1 MRKIQDTTYF
11 LFTTKERPFMKIFHL
26 SDLHLGKRVNGYSM
40 LEDQKYILERIL
52 GNVKEEKPQAVIIA
66 GDVYDK
72 SMPSEEA
79 VALLDDFLCKLS
91 SLEQHPEVFVIYG
104 NHDSAERLSFGNRLI
119 EQSGVHLSPVF
130 NGKIKSVKMTDE
142 YGAVTF
148 HLLPYIKPSDVRN
161 AYPDAQIESYTDA
174 VHEAI
179 ARLDLDTTQRNV
191 LIAHQFVTDAVRSDS
206 EDVTV
211 GGMDNVN
218 ATAFDGFD
226 YVALGHLHRP
236 QAVPGK
242 ENIRYCGT
250 PLKYSISEKDDK
262 KSILVVEMG
271 AKGSMDYRTIP
282 LQPLHDMR
290 EIKGTYDEL
299 TLRKNY
305 EGTNQDDYIHV
316 VLTDENDV
324 MDAIGRLRV
333 IYPNIMSLEYQNKRT
348 STETQVE
355 KLKNVEQKT
364 DMEVLEALYEMQN
377 NQKLNDA
384 QREFSEKLFKTIQE
398 GK

>member
-1 MRKIQDTTYF
+1 M
-11 LFTTKERPFMKIFHL
+11 
-26 SDLHLGKRVNGYSM
+26 
-40 LEDQKYILERIL
+40 
-52 GNVKEEKPQAVIIA
+52 
-66 GDVYDK
+66 
-72 SMPSEEA
+72 
-79 VALLDDFLCKLS
+79 
-91 SLEQHPEVFVIYG
+91 
-104 NHDSAERLSFGNRLI
+104 
-119 EQSGVHLSPVF
+119 
-130 NGKIKSVKMTDE
+130 
-142 YGAVTF
+142 
-148 HLLPYIKPSDVRN
+148 
-161 AYPDAQIESYTDA
+161 
-174 VHEAI
+174 
-179 ARLDLDTTQRNV
+179 DLDATQRNV

-236 QAVPGK
+236 QTVLGK
-242 ENIRYCGT
+242 QNIRYCGT
-250 PLKYSISEKDDK
+250 PLKYSISEKDDQK
-262 KSILVVEMG
+262 GILIVEMG
-271 AKGSMDYRTIP
+271 AKGNINYRTIP

-299 TLRKNY
+299 TLLKNY
-305 EGTNQDDYIHV
+305 EGTNRDDYIHV

-355 KLKNVEQKT
+355 KLKSVEQKT

-384 QREFSEKLFKTIQE
+384 QREFSEKVFKAIQE

>member
-1 MRKIQDTTYF
+1 
-11 LFTTKERPFMKIFHL
+11 MKFFHL
-26 SDLHLGKRVNGYSM
+26 SDLHLGKRVSGYSM

-52 GNVKEEKPQAVIIA
+52 TNVKEEKPQAVIIA

-72 SMPSEEA
+72 AMPSEEA
-79 VALLDDFLCKLS
+79 VALLDDFLCKLIA
-91 SLEQHPEVFVIYG
+91 LEKRPEVFVIYG

-119 EQSGVHLSPVF
+119 ENSGVHLSPVF
-130 NGKIKSVKMTDE
+130 NGEIKSVKLSDE
-142 YGAVTF
+142 YGDVAF
-148 HLLPYIKPSDVRN
+148 HLLPFIKPSDARN
-161 AYPDAQIESYTDA
+161 AYPEAQIENYTDA
-174 VHEAI
+174 VRESVSH
-179 ARLDLDTTQRNV
+179 LDLDATQRNV

-226 YVALGHLHRP
+226 YVALGHLHRT
-236 QAVPGK
+236 QVVLGK
-242 ENIRYCGT
+242 QNIRYCGT
-250 PLKYSISEKDDK
+250 PLKYSISEKDDQK
-262 KSILVVEMG
+262 GILIVEMG
-271 AKGSMDYRTIP
+271 TKGNINYRTIP

-299 TLRKNY
+299 TLLKNY
-305 EGTNQDDYIHV
+305 EGTNRDDYIHV

-355 KLKNVEQKT
+355 KLKSVEQKT

-384 QREFSEKLFKTIQE
+384 QREFSEKVFKAIQE

>member
-1 MRKIQDTTYF
+1 M
-11 LFTTKERPFMKIFHL
+11 
-26 SDLHLGKRVNGYSM
+26 N
-40 LEDQKYILERIL
+40 
-52 GNVKEEKPQAVIIA
+52 
-66 GDVYDK
+66 
-72 SMPSEEA
+72 
-79 VALLDDFLCKLS
+79 
-91 SLEQHPEVFVIYG
+91 
-104 NHDSAERLSFGNRLI
+104 
-119 EQSGVHLSPVF
+119 
-130 NGKIKSVKMTDE
+130 
-142 YGAVTF
+142 
-148 HLLPYIKPSDVRN
+148 
-161 AYPDAQIESYTDA
+161 
-174 VHEAI
+174 
-179 ARLDLDTTQRNV
+179 
-191 LIAHQFVTDAVRSDS
+191 
-206 EDVTV
+206 
-211 GGMDNVN
+211 
-218 ATAFDGFD
+218 
-226 YVALGHLHRP
+226 
-236 QAVPGK
+236 
-242 ENIRYCGT
+242 
-250 PLKYSISEKDDK
+250 
-262 KSILVVEMG
+262 
-271 AKGSMDYRTIP
+271 YRTIP

>member
-1 MRKIQDTTYF
+1 
-11 LFTTKERPFMKIFHL
+11 MKIFHL
-26 SDLHLGKRVNGYSM
+26 SDLHLGKRINGYSM
-40 LEDQKYILERIL
+40 LEDQKYILDRIL
-52 GNVKEEKPQAVIIA
+52 ANVKEEKPEAVIIA

-72 SMPSEEA
+72 AMPSEEA
-79 VALLDDFLCKLS
+79 VALLDDFLCKLIA
-91 SLEQHPEVFVIYG
+91 LERRPEVFVIYG

-130 NGKIKSVKMTDE
+130 NGEIKSVKMTDE
-142 YGAVTF
+142 YGPVNF
-148 HLLPYIKPSDVRN
+148 YLLPFIKPSDVRN
-161 AYPDAQIESYTDA
+161 AYPEAQIESYTDA
-174 VHEAI
+174 VREAI
-179 ARLDLDTTQRNV
+179 AHLKLDATQRNV
-191 LIAHQFVTDAVRSDS
+191 LVAHQFVTDSVRSES
-206 EDVTV
+206 EDVSI

-218 ATAFDGFD
+218 AAAFDGFD

-262 KSILVVEMG
+262 KGILVVEMG
-271 AKGSMDYRTIP
+271 AKGTMAYRTIS
-282 LQPLHDMR
+282 LSPLHDMR

-299 TLRKNY
+299 TLLKNY
-305 EGTNQDDYIHV
+305 EGTNREDYIHV

-324 MDAIGRLRV
+324 MDAVGRLRV

-348 STETQVE
+348 ETETEIE

-364 DMEVLEALYEMQN
+364 DMEVLEALYKMQN
-377 NQKLNDA
+377 NQEMNDA
-384 QREFSEKLFKTIQE
+384 QREFSENLFKSIQE

>member
-1 MRKIQDTTYF
+1 
-11 LFTTKERPFMKIFHL
+11 MKFFHL

-40 LEDQKYILERIL
+40 LEDQKYILAKIL
-52 GNVKEEKPQAVIIA
+52 DSVNDEKPEAIIIA

-72 SMPSEEA
+72 AMPSEEA
-79 VALLDDFLCKLS
+79 VALLDDFLCKLIA
-91 SLEQHPEVFVIYG
+91 LDKRPEVFVIYG
-104 NHDSAERLSFGNRLI
+104 NHDSAERLSFGNSLI
-119 EQSGVHLSPVF
+119 ENSGVHLSPVF
-130 NGKIKSVKMTDE
+130 NGEIKSVKLSDE
-142 YGAVTF
+142 YGDVAF
-148 HLLPYIKPSDVRN
+148 HLLPFIKPSDARN
-161 AYPDAQIESYTDA
+161 AYPEAQIENYTDA
-174 VHEAI
+174 DRESVSH
-179 ARLDLDTTQRNV
+179 LDLDATQRNV

-236 QAVPGK
+236 QTVLGK
-242 ENIRYCGT
+242 QNIRYCGT
-250 PLKYSISEKDDK
+250 PLKYSISEKDDQK
-262 KSILVVEMG
+262 GILIVEMG
-271 AKGSMDYRTIP
+271 AKGNINYRTIP

-299 TLRKNY
+299 TLLKNY
-305 EGTNQDDYIHV
+305 EGTNRDDYIHV

-355 KLKNVEQKT
+355 KLKSVEQKT

-384 QREFSEKLFKTIQE
+384 QREFSEKVFKAIQE

>member
-1 MRKIQDTTYF
+1 
-11 LFTTKERPFMKIFHL
+11 MKIFHL
-26 SDLHLGKRVNGYSM
+26 SDLHLGKRINGYSM
-40 LEDQKYILERIL
+40 LEDQKYILERIHSK
-52 GNVKEEKPQAVIIA
+52 VEAEKPQAVIIA

-79 VALLDDFLCKLS
+79 VALLDDFLNRLS
-91 SLEQHPEVFVIYG
+91 ALEKRPEVFVIYG

-119 EQSGVHLSPVF
+119 EKSGVHLSPVF
-130 NGKIKSVKMTDE
+130 DGTVKSVKMTDE
-142 YGAVTF
+142 HGCVTF
-148 HLLPYIKPSDVRN
+148 YLLPFIKPSDARN
-161 AYPDAQIESYTDA
+161 AYPDSHIESYTDA

-179 ARLDLDTTQRNV
+179 SHMEVDATQRNV

-206 EDVTV
+206 EDVTI

-218 ATAFDGFD
+218 ATVFGGFD

-236 QAVPGK
+236 QAVPGN

-262 KSILVVEMG
+262 KGILVVEMG
-271 AKGSMDYRTIP
+271 AKGKLDYRTIP
-282 LQPLHDMR
+282 LVPLHDMR

-299 TLRKNY
+299 TLLKNY
-305 EGTNQDDYIHV
+305 EGTNREDYIHV

-324 MDAIGRLRV
+324 MDAVGRLRA
-333 IYPNIMSLEYQNKRT
+333 IYPNIMSLEYKRKT
-348 STETQVE
+348 AIVDSDLMGE
-355 KLKNVEQKT
+355 KSVEQKT
-364 DMEVLEALYEMQN
+364 DMEVLEKLYKMQN
-377 NQKLNDA
+377 GQEMNDE
-384 QREFSEKLFKTIQE
+384 QREFSEKIFKLIQE